1 MKIFFTALFFSSIIM
16 IAGCSSVSA
25 EETTQKNVVFDAKAS
40 SKLTVE
46 TLKAISFVYKDYPFA
61 EVDTSC
67 LEIYIGQADEQIII
81 NVTSIVEPVTVGDD
95 NEQTIYLSTP
105 ANNCAIAMTYS
116 FDKEGEFIKKV
127 GMR

>member
-1 MKIFFTALFFSSIIM
+1 M
-16 IAGCSSVSA
+16 IAGCFSLSA
-25 EETTQKNVVFDAKAS
+25 EETIQKRVVFDDEAS

-46 TLKAISFVYKDYPFA
+46 KLKAISFVYKDYPFSD
-61 EVDTSC
+61 VDTSC
-67 LEIYIGQADEQIII
+67 SEIYISQTDDQIII
-81 NVTSIVEPVTVGDD
+81 NVTSILGPVTVGED

-116 FDKEGEFIKKV
+116 FDKEGDFIKKV